1 MADNNSQNDKDQ
13 FLRDFVLELKELND
27 IDYIISELSS
37 KTGIAEL
44 KQYYLN
50 EFEVAF
56 GKHLLKFIKAF
67 GIGKDFAKKVTNES
81 NS

>member
-1 MADNNSQNDKDQ
+1 M
-13 FLRDFVLELKELND
+13 RDFVLELKELND
-27 IDYIISELSS
+27 IDYVISELSS
-37 KTGIAEL
+37 KADISEL

-50 EFEVAF
+50 EFEIAF

-67 GIGKDFAKKVTNES
+67 GIGKNFAKKVTNES

>member
-37 KTGIAEL
+37 KTSIAEL

-67 GIGKDFAKKVTNES
+67 GIGKDFAKKVTDES

>member
-1 MADNNSQNDKDQ
+1 
-13 FLRDFVLELKELND
+13 VLELKELND

-37 KTGIAEL
+37 KTSIAEL

-67 GIGKDFAKKVTNES
+67 GIGKDFAKKVTDES

>member
-1 MADNNSQNDKDQ
+1 M
-13 FLRDFVLELKELND
+13 LELKELND

>member
-1 MADNNSQNDKDQ
+1 M
-13 FLRDFVLELKELND
+13 LELKELND

-37 KTGIAEL
+37 KTSIAEL

-67 GIGKDFAKKVTNES
+67 GIGKDFAKKVTDES